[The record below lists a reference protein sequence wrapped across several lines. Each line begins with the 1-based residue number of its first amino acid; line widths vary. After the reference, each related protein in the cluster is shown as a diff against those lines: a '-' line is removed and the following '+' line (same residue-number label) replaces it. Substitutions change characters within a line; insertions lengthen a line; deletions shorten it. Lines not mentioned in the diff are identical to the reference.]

1 MKSPMKHFRHL
12 LFFFTLLTFKQAFC
26 ISPHFVK
33 SCKEELSRI
42 ASYASHVN
50 SQLKPTFVRSNNYTK
65 PDSDPTDFWLE
76 AHNNPI
82 QFSSALNYRLDHLK
96 SITPQYTETLHR
108 LESKNEIDQSL
119 AKDIATLESDPLLS
133 SILDEHA
140 AIPNVEKYLLDR
152 FNETSKDIYQ
162 KSVPQFKNASEP
174 IRELRKRL
182 KEKLSLGHLSVFEA
196 KLLLEQ
202 WTRIHNETDLH
213 PDSLPDWITGADS
226 SLKASNNY
234 LDPESGH
241 QTGYGASPLRILENS
256 LKELPLKAGDTVL
269 DVGSGWGRILMAGSI
284 LHPELNFSGVEFVP
298 ERAAYLSKAIEKM
311 KVPNAQNKQMDASEA
326 EIEPEIQ
333 KAKAI
338 FLFNSFTPPALKLFI
353 ERTKSVVKNT
363 QQSKYIIAAN
373 EQIFPIPL
381 ETMGLKAIRKAHDQE
396 GRFNQYTIYK
406 IDP

>member
-1 MKSPMKHFRHL
+1 MNSLKIKKT
-12 LFFFTLLTFKQAFC
+12 LFIFSIISLKQAYC

-42 ASYASHVN
+42 ASYASQVN
-50 SQLKPTFVRSNNYTK
+50 SQLKPKFVRSNSYTK

-96 SITPQYTETLHR
+96 SIKSKYAEIIQR
-108 LESKNEIDQSL
+108 LESKNEIDESL
-119 AKDIATLESDPLLS
+119 AKEIVILESDPLYN
-133 SILDEHA
+133 SILDEQA
-140 AIPNVEKYLLDR
+140 AIPNFEKYRLSR
-152 FNETSKDIYQ
+152 FNENSKDLYETSASKF
-162 KSVPQFKNASEP
+162 KSTSEP
-174 IRELRKRL
+174 ILELRKRL
-182 KEKLSLGHLSVFEA
+182 REKISLGHLSVSEA

-202 WTRIHNETDLH
+202 WALIHHETDLH

-256 LKELPLKAGDTVL
+256 LKEIPLKSGDTVL

-298 ERAAYLSKAIEKM
+298 ERAAYLIKAIEKM

-326 EIEPEIQ
+326 EVEPEIQ

-338 FLFNSFTPPALKLFI
+338 YLFNSFTPPALKLFV